1 MSTVSI
7 DMDRV
12 AKYVSLKQ
20 LKEELEQDLKGLN
33 QQIRDEERELLSQF
47 EAAETSSVK
56 TKSGTVSMARQIW
69 SSPKEGMAEQM
80 IEAIRARQP
89 ELVKETINAQ
99 SLSSFVRE
107 LTEGGENPLPAD
119 LADLI
124 EVKEVYQLRVRKS

>member
-1 MSTVSI
+1 MSTVTI
-7 DMDRV
+7 DMERV

-20 LKEELEQDLKGLN
+20 LKEELEQDLKELN

-47 EAAETSSVK
+47 EAAETSSIK
-56 TKSGTVSMARQIW
+56 TNNGTVSMARQIW
-69 SSPKEGMAEQM
+69 SSPKEGMAEKM

-107 LTEGGENPLPAD
+107 LTEGGENPLPPD